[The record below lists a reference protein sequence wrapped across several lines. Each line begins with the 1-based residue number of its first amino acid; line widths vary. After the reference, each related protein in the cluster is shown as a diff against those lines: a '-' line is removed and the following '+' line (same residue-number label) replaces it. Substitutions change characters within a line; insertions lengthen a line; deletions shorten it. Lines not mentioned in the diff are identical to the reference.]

1 MALIGHVDD
10 AASRAL
16 LAACRSEIETGA
28 TLQEAAQRM
37 MDLLYAEFAESLALA
52 RTFTT
57 VPFNML
63 PARDRSFIETH
74 ARTKGT
80 AHLLNE
86 DTPVLSLIGTSGVE
100 PAWCD
105 RYRSRDHLGIPLPP
119 EKFGAWSSMVTALT
133 RQLGHS
139 VDWYNLRHPAPGP
152 ASFGVFA
159 DALFV
164 ADATSSRDEDGQL
177 FIPAQDFVRAYQVRT
192 VSGVGGQ
199 FAATGMILACVF
211 FSRELLS
218 HATWLSRVPLLLGSV
233 TLGLASAGKIYSA
246 E

>member
-1 MALIGHVDD
+1 
-10 AASRAL
+10 
-16 LAACRSEIETGA
+16 
-28 TLQEAAQRM
+28 
-37 MDLLYAEFAESLALA
+37 
-52 RTFTT
+52 
-57 VPFNML
+57 ML

-74 ARTKGT
+74 ARSKGS
-80 AHLLNE
+80 ADLLNE
-86 DTPVLSLIGTSGVE
+86 DTPVLSLIATSGVE
-100 PAWCD
+100 SAWRD
-105 RYRSRDHLGIPLPP
+105 RYRSHDHLGIPLPP
-119 EKFGAWSSMVTALT
+119 ERFGAWSSMVTVLT
-133 RQLGHS
+133 RQLGQS
-139 VDWYNLRHPAPGP
+139 VDWYTLRRQATGP

-211 FSRELLS
+211 FSREMLS
-218 HATWLSRVPLLLGSV
+218 RPTWLLRMPLLLGTV